1 MNRCRRWS
9 TWPTA
14 RPCTAS
20 AGADLLINNAGVTVA
35 QTAEHTSYEDFEWLM
50 GINFWGVV
58 HGSRAFLP
66 MLRAAGQSALVNVS
80 SVFGLIAWPSQSAYN
95 ASKFAVR
102 GYTECLRHELAGTGV
117 QVICVHPGG
126 VRTNIAR
133 DARFHTD
140 DLGRTDAAR
149 FAAQFEK
156 LARTSPQQAAAA
168 IIRGIERG
176 EPRILIG
183 ADAQLIDRVQ
193 RLMPTRYMDVLGR
206 LFARWRR

>member
-1 MNRCRRWS
+1 M
-9 TWPTA
+9 
-14 RPCTAS
+14 
-20 AGADLLINNAGVTVA
+20 
-35 QTAEHTSYEDFEWLM
+35 
-50 GINFWGVV
+50 
-58 HGSRAFLP
+58 
-66 MLRAAGQSALVNVS
+66 
-80 SVFGLIAWPSQSAYN
+80 
-95 ASKFAVR
+95 R

-206 LFARWRR
+206 LFARWASPCGAGHPRPRR